1 MADELADE
9 DLVDYEEEVEEGDDK
24 PTEEVKKYAAAA
36 LPALPATPADSPQD
50 ESGPRDRLRG
60 RLSSGG

>member
-24 PTEEVKKYAAAA
+24 PTEEVKKYAAATCCW
-36 LPALPATPADSPQD
+36 PAGSRAAGGTS
-50 ESGPRDRLRG
+50 LRA
-60 RLSSGG
+60 